1 MIELDEER
9 YAELLRSE
17 YILECLECA
26 GVDNWIS
33 YDFAMNEEFDNMPSA
48 NEFRKWN
55 DDRVI
60 SYWEERD

>member
-1 MIELDEER
+1 MIEISEER
-9 YAELLRSE
+9 YAELLRKK
-17 YILECLECA
+17 YIYDCLEYA

-33 YDFAMNEEFDNMPSA
+33 YDIAMNREFEDMPSA
-48 NEFRKWN
+48 REFNSWD